1 MLSILRVLAAQSGR
15 RAVLFS
21 LPVRTGPDKLP
32 VRGERPNASGFDLS
46 KGACTGLVVK
56 MVADEV
62 LVYDLEIHRAH
73 SVNRVVAA
81 VRRHPRRRSH
91 RGRTPAGGH
100 RAGHRGGRALRAREA
115 GQARLLAA
123 PVPGC

>member
-1 MLSILRVLAAQSGR
+1 MRQGSTFP
-15 RAVLFS
+15 RA
-21 LPVRTGPDKLP
+21 R
-32 VRGERPNASGFDLS
+32 A
-46 KGACTGLVVK
+46 TGLVVK

-73 SVNRVVAA
+73 SVNRVAAA